1 MFAVE
6 GWKLGQIVAQT
17 APKKKLKRKRDEKDE
32 ATTNNT
38 EKTEK
43 HVRVNPFAI
52 GNATK
57 QSTKAQKK
65 AKKQA
70 ASEIKAAEA
79 AEKLVKPADD
89 APVKPA
95 ISMRQAARDRA
106 AKKLLRQLQQSE
118 ANTNTEIT
126 SQSET
131 SLHASQAKTS
141 SKSSIQTTLT
151 PLQQKMRAKLAGSQ
165 FRQINEKLYT
175 THSSEA
181 LSLFTD
187 QPSLFH
193 DVSSLFVLLT
203 IVSPRIPTSSS
214 VLANQSH
221 RQIHHITI
229 CSS

>member
-17 APKKKLKRKRDEKDE
+17 APKKKLKRKRDEKEE
-32 ATTNNT
+32 AATSNP

-43 HVRVNPFAI
+43 HVRVNPFTI
-52 GNATK
+52 GNGTN
-57 QSTKAQKK
+57 QSTKSKAQKK

-70 ASEIKAAEA
+70 ASEIKVAEA
-79 AEKLVKPADD
+79 AEKVVKPADD
-89 APVKPA
+89 TPVKPT

-118 ANTNTEIT
+118 ANTENT
-126 SQSET
+126 SQSDP
-131 SLHASQAKTS
+131 SLQVPQAKTS
-141 SKSSIQTTLT
+141 PKPSIQTTLT

-165 FRQINEKLYT
+165 FRHINEKLYT

-181 LSLFTD
+181 LTLFTD

-193 DVSSLFVLLT
+193 DVYSLLVVLK
-203 IVSPRIPTSSS
+203 IVPPRISTSSS
-214 VLANQSH
+214 VLAHQSH
-221 RQIHHITI
+221 RQIHRIII